1 MWSSTFPTKWLLG
14 TLPLVLK
21 PLTLAATLGGVG
33 LGEQTPGGVSMGR
46 VGALGSLLLQ
56 LQDSVPSLLDSWKL
70 LISQWLPRG
79 IR

>member
-1 MWSSTFPTKWLLG
+1 MWSSTFPKKWLLG

-33 LGEQTPGGVSMGR
+33 LGEETSGGVSMGR
-46 VGALGSLLLQ
+46 DGALGSLLLQ
-56 LQDSVPSLLDSWKL
+56 LQDSVTSLLDSWKL
-70 LISQWLPRG
+70 WISQWLPRG